1 MSYLQRKMFAN
12 GNAANSPAI
21 NLQQLAAYYSSQ
33 GYDTAEI
40 FDLLGDR
47 LTYSEIEN
55 IATAVGGSVN
65 PGTPGV
71 PNEMRNYRFQIF
83 PEVDNRLP
91 PADPSLDPRLGPYA
105 QQGKYLNPPE
115 TLRPND
121 IIWSEIL
128 DPNVEDFSEDLQG
141 LNDDDI
147 SVEEVAEG
155 GEEVKEGVEA
165 LMGPNDIQLSD
176 GRIINWSK
184 GIKDI
189 QEGRGQGIRL
199 YRLFNTDSIK
209 RGENVDKALKEFI
222 EKDEPGYFKMWG
234 GSKTLDERRG
244 SPWST
249 PEDFGSAFW
258 GAGRGV
264 RDVLGEVAEKTL
276 PGPVGFFGGEGAA
289 ERTRDFF
296 EKDRFDPNYTAR
308 GGLDPEEIDI
318 LALQT
323 AGVSSSDLNEIE
335 NALEEIKPAETKVN
349 IDKTEVDTEAD
360 VEDKFAGLDQDEF
373 IEELEPK
380 LPSLPDLI
388 GEEDEDGIEDG
399 IEEDSAIE
407 TSIEGD
413 PVISTSIEENRR
425 IIVGDPVTRKL
436 EEPGFFGSDRFL
448 DFIRN
453 VGGELTR
460 TGQMGAGLSLGASK
474 AAEER
479 AAREL
484 MAEQEERDY
493 QSKLR
498 LAKAEAA
505 LAGTELTGSDV
516 VKYVEF
522 EDEIGTALKN
532 FDEDERILS
541 DINQVL
547 NEDVNAPGAFDA
559 QGLFG
564 QWRDKLRNAAGYGEK
579 EWENLPAEVRTKA
592 ILDITAQRSVRSI
605 LGESGKTISNLDRQ
619 IVAQIFGQVTVFT
632 SPAELKKILG
642 NSRASIIE
650 GLRSSQNL
658 IISRAT
664 ALNRVGYTS
673 PILNVNQSLI
683 KRILDFNFADVENY
697 RLGKNAAGYTEITL

>member
-12 GNAANSPAI
+12 GGGVMGPARPIGDYQIRDKITGEILIDLSQRPDFINTPGFSPYKILYDDTLEKGPAVLAILQNFQKKDAPQMGPFQADEDVGTNIADLGLGIARFTEPMVRGTSRVLGEITGAQTLKDFGGTQEFDPTFSLSPGLVPFTDLYKPSYESYVPTDADRARAQIDILKAADVLKA
-21 NLQQLAAYYSSQ
+21 Q
-33 GYDTAEI
+33 GNNVRTQARPFLEDAGRKVADFFDLGYPYNQFGSNIADDLKEFDVVDTA
-40 FDLLGDR
+40 
-47 LTYSEIEN
+47 
-55 IATAVGGSVN
+55 
-65 PGTPGV
+65 
-71 PNEMRNYRFQIF
+71 
-83 PEVDNRLP
+83 
-91 PADPSLDPRLGPYA
+91 
-105 QQGKYLNPPE
+105 
-115 TLRPND
+115 
-121 IIWSEIL
+121 
-128 DPNVEDFSEDLQG
+128 
-141 LNDDDI
+141 
-147 SVEEVAEG
+147 SVEEVTEQDPQKLPTG
-155 GEEVKEGVEA
+155 IVE
-165 LMGPNDIQLSD
+165 
-176 GRIINWSK
+176 
-184 GIKDI
+184 
-189 QEGRGQGIRL
+189 IR
-199 YRLFNTDSIK
+199 NIS
-209 RGENVDKALKEFI
+209 
-222 EKDEPGYFKMWG
+222 
-234 GSKTLDERRG
+234 
-244 SPWST
+244 
-249 PEDFGSAFW
+249 PEDYEASNIAL
-258 GAGRGV
+258 AKQEMEIVGR
-264 RDVLGEVAEKTL
+264 DE
-276 PGPVGFFGGEGAA
+276 EGNPIP
-289 ERTRDFF
+289 ET
-296 EKDRFDPNYTAR
+296 K
-308 GGLDPEEIDI
+308 LLQDPEI
-318 LALQT
+318 Q
-323 AGVSSSDLNEIE
+323 DL
-335 NALEEIKPAETKVN
+335 LDEIKPIELKVDV
-349 IDKTEVDTEAD
+349 DKTEEESASE
-360 VEDKFAGLDQDEF
+360 VEEKFDGLPESEIKELLDPIKPIDPILSISEEKKEQDEDVPPP
-373 IEELEPK
+373 LPK
-380 LPSLPDLI
+380 LP
-388 GEEDEDGIEDG
+388 
-399 IEEDSAIE
+399 
-407 TSIEGD
+407 
-413 PVISTSIEENRR
+413 
-425 IIVGDPVTRKL
+425 DPVTRKL

-505 LAGTELTGSDV
+505 LAGTELKGSDV

-547 NEDVNAPGAFDA
+547 NEDVNAPGAFGA

-564 QWRDKLRNAAGYGEK
+564 QWKDKLRNAAGYGET

-650 GLRSSQNL
+650 GLRSSQNI

-664 ALNRVGYTS
+664 ALNKVGYTS

-683 KRILDFNFADVENY
+683 KRILKFNFDDIENY
-697 RLGKNAAGYTEITL
+697 SLGSNATGYIETTL